1 MKQFIAF
8 LLTGGIAAGLNWS
21 SRFMFSIWFNFPVS
35 IVLGYSVG
43 LTSAF
48 VLMRRFVFRGA
59 SRSTRLQVP
68 MFVLVN
74 LLGLLQTLVVSLALA
89 KWVFPRFSSSL
100 NPEGS
105 AHLIGVLVPVF
116 TSYVGHKYFTFKR

>member
-8 LLTGGIAAGLNWS
+8 LLIGGIAAGLNWS
-21 SRFMFSIWFNFPVS
+21 SRFLFSIWFDFPVS
-35 IVLGYSVG
+35 IVLGYFVG

-48 VLMRRFVFRGA
+48 FLMRRFVFRGA
-59 SRSTRLQVP
+59 SQSTKVQVP
-68 MFVLVN
+68 MFVFVN
-74 LLGLLQTLVVSLALA
+74 LLGLTQTLVVSLVLA

-100 NPEGS
+100 NPEAS

-116 TSYVGHKYFTFKR
+116 TSYVGHKYFTFK